1 MVSIHS
7 NGDFPILMQQIFDK
21 LVGLA
26 MLAVATAV
34 FAYYTI
40 WVFVL
45 PFVDDSNVLQSFFLP
60 RDYAIKLPLILLV
73 LAGTAVG
80 TFIGSVLVKK
90 SKKAKSKKT
99 N

>member
-1 MVSIHS
+1 
-7 NGDFPILMQQIFDK
+7 MQQIFDK

-45 PFVDDSNVLQSFFLP
+45 PFVDESNVLQSFFLP
-60 RDYAIKLPLILLV
+60 RDFAIKLPLTE
-73 LAGTAVG
+73 GERQQAVRLEMRRG
-80 TFIGSVLVKK
+80 ISPQRRHML
-90 SKKAKSKKT
+90 
-99 N
+99 